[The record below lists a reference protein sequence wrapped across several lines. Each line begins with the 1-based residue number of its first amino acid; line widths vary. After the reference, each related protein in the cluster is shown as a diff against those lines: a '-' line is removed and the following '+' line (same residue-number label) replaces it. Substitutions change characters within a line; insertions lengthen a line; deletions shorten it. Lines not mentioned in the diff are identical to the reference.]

1 MYIEQS
7 DLLGTAYIG
16 VFAATNDKI
25 TFLPHNSEDEFITL
39 VEDVLKTEAV
49 KVSVA
54 SSPLMGVMTAMNSH
68 CIALP
73 RTAYTDEICVFKEYL
88 DTLVLEKFTAVGN
101 MITANDNGV
110 AASPLITKKEKDW
123 IASSFDAKV
132 ESVSV
137 AGLDTTGACVVA
149 TQKGFL
155 ANPNTTKDEAKR
167 LEKLFKVKGE
177 IGSLNY
183 GNPFVKGS
191 MIANSHGAIVGTTST
206 PFELGRV
213 DDALFFK
220 K

>member
-7 DLLGTAYIG
+7 DLLGTAFIG
-16 VFAATNDKI
+16 VFAATNDKV
-25 TFLPHNSEDEFITL
+25 TFLPHNVEDDFVTL

-54 SSPLMGVMTAMNSH
+54 NSSLIGVMSTLNSS

-73 RTAYTDEICVFKEYL
+73 RTAYTEEIEVFKSYL
-88 DTLVLEKFTAVGN
+88 DTVITEEFTAVGN
-101 MITANDNGV
+101 MMTANDNGV
-110 AASPLITKKEKDW
+110 AVSPLLSQKEKDW
-123 IASSFDAKV
+123 LATAFDVKV
-132 ESVSV
+132 EALPI

-149 TQKGFL
+149 TQKGYL
-155 ANPNTTKDEAKR
+155 TNPNVTEEEMKT

-183 GNPFVKGS
+183 GTPFVKGCI
-191 MIANSHGAIVGTTST
+191 IANSHGAIVGTTST